1 MAKGFLRDGG
11 VGMKTGCESLG
22 MDLDERAGV
31 GGGGGVGGFS
41 EVSRH
46 SFFWG
51 FL

>member
-31 GGGGGVGGFS
+31 AVGVRCAGS
-41 EVSRH
+41 QYSL
-46 SFFWG
+46 FFG
-51 FL
+51 IFGT